1 MQNLSSK
8 CTINDKK
15 SFIISSPR
23 IVFFGVIIGSIE
35 IIVSSTDKT
44 IDKILTQFILSN
56 IEIRMRQLAL
66 MIGLLI
72 NACNAIFEGPL
83 HYRTLERLQKK
94 KS

>member
-15 SFIISSPR
+15 SVIISSPR
-23 IVFFGVIIGSIE
+23 IVFFGVIIDSIE
-35 IIVSSTDKT
+35 IKVSSTDKT
-44 IDKILTQFILSN
+44 IDKIRNQFILYN

-83 HYRTLERLQKK
+83 HYRTLER
-94 KS
+94 

>member
-1 MQNLSSK
+1 MTK
-8 CTINDKK
+8 
-15 SFIISSPR
+15 ISYYFSPR

-94 KS
+94 NLKMNNDNYD

>member
-8 CTINDKK
+8 CTITCNDKK

-56 IEIRMRQLAL
+56 IEIRMRQIAL

-83 HYRTLERLQKK
+83 H
-94 KS
+94 

>member
-1 MQNLSSK
+1 MQSLSSK

-15 SFIISSPR
+15 SVIIFFPR
-23 IVFFGVIIGSIE
+23 IVFFGVIIDSIE

-44 IDKILTQFILSN
+44 IDKILNQFILSN

-72 NACNAIFEGPL
+72 QACNALYEGPL
-83 HYRTLERLQKK
+83 HYRTLER
-94 KS
+94 

>member
-15 SFIISSPR
+15 SVIISSPR
-23 IVFFGVIIGSIE
+23 IVFFGVIIDSIE
-35 IIVSSTDKT
+35 IKVSSTDKT
-44 IDKILTQFILSN
+44 IDKIRNQFILYN
-56 IEIRMRQLAL
+56 IEIQMRQLAL

-83 HYRTLERLQKK
+83 HYRTLER
-94 KS
+94 

>member
-1 MQNLSSK
+1 M
-8 CTINDKK
+8 
-15 SFIISSPR
+15 
-23 IVFFGVIIGSIE
+23 IIGSIE

-44 IDKILTQFILSN
+44 IDKSLNQFILSN

-83 HYRTLERLQKK
+83 HYRTLER
-94 KS
+94 

>member
-23 IVFFGVIIGSIE
+23 IVFFGVIIDSIE
-35 IIVSSTDKT
+35 IIVSLA
-44 IDKILTQFILSN
+44 DKILNQFILSN

-72 NACNAIFEGPL
+72 QACNALYEGPL
-83 HYRTLERLQKK
+83 HYRTLER
-94 KS
+94 